1 MLYDKEKNGGNTMR
15 FTLKK
20 KIRVI
25 IILVVLACSLAYI
38 TSAFFVI
45 QKAVSVQMK
54 NDGQTL
60 VTTIKRELIQNNVTQ
75 LKDIQQIF
83 KEIKQMSNGNIS
95 YISLSDATSKVFLTD
110 EEILKGTDEQVDAV
124 SSATLGGEVV
134 DLVQTKET
142 SGDFLTMPDGT
153 KVYNISTNYEYNQ
166 EACSLN
172 IGISL
177 ISMNQEI
184 QYAILEMGIIGIII
198 MLVAILLAIIPTTKI
213 IRPILAMSE
222 DLRLYS
228 IGDFR
233 KSTVVRSKDEIEDMS
248 YALNNMRVNMI
259 QLVSGI
265 QNSSSQVLDS
275 INGLHMAMEEST
287 KSAKEIAK
295 VSEDLTIGAEGLAQ
309 NSQMGLSQ
317 MNRLSERIN
326 ALYNRVD
333 HVQNSMEY
341 IKTSSSKGGKCQ
353 GELSQ
358 QVYDNKEVFNQ
369 MKKTIDELADKM
381 NAIVGMATVIKT
393 IADQTNLLAVNARI
407 ESARAGEQG
416 KGFAVVAQ
424 EIGQLADQTSKSIEG
439 IEKVTL
445 EVETAFSNT
454 IALMEKGLETVN
466 KTTLASKEAE
476 ESFGNIENAIQDIS
490 GQLDT
495 MVLDIKEL
503 HNGKEEAVH
512 VMRDISSVAQQSNAS
527 TEEIAASMECQNE
540 GLASIAESTKQLQNI
555 SSELDKLI
563 STFEV

>member
-1 MLYDKEKNGGNTMR
+1 MLYDKEKMREHTMR
-15 FTLKK
+15 FTLKR

-38 TSAFFVI
+38 TLAFFVI

-60 VTTIKRELIQNNVTQ
+60 ITTIKREMIQNNVTQ
-75 LKDIQQIF
+75 LKDIQQVF
-83 KEIKQMSNGNIS
+83 MEIKQMSNGNIS
-95 YISLSDATSKVFLTD
+95 YISLSDANSKVFLTD
-110 EEILKGTDEQVDAV
+110 EEIVETDEQVDAV
-124 SSATLGGEVV
+124 SSATLGGEVL
-134 DLVQTKET
+134 DLAQTQET
-142 SGDFLTMPDGT
+142 FGDFLTMSDGT
-153 KVYNISTNYEYNQ
+153 KVYNISTNYQYNQ

-184 QYAILEMGIIGIII
+184 RYAILEMSIIGMII

-213 IRPILAMSE
+213 IKPILAMSE
-222 DLRLYS
+222 DLRLYTK
-228 IGDFR
+228 GDFR
-233 KSTVVRSKDEIEDMS
+233 KSTVVKSKDEIEDMS
-248 YALNNMRVNMI
+248 HALNNMRVNMI
-259 QLVSGI
+259 HLVSGI
-265 QNSSSQVLDS
+265 QNSSSQVLET
-275 INGLHMAMEEST
+275 INGLHVAMEEST

-326 ALYNRVD
+326 SLYNRVD
-333 HVQNSMEY
+333 EVQNSMGA
-341 IKTSSSKGGKCQ
+341 IKTSGSKGSKCQ
-353 GELSQ
+353 EELSHQ
-358 QVYDNKEVFNQ
+358 IYDNKEVFSQ

-381 NAIVGMATVIKT
+381 NAIVGMTTVIKT

-439 IEKVTL
+439 IEKITF
-445 EVETAFSNT
+445 EVETAFSST
-454 IALMEKGLETVN
+454 VALMDKGLETVN

-490 GQLDT
+490 RHLDT
-495 MVLDIKEL
+495 MVLDIKEV
-503 HNGKEEAVH
+503 HNGKEGAIH
-512 VMRDISSVAQQSNAS
+512 VMMDISSVAQQSNAS

-540 GLASIAESTKQLQNI
+540 GLSSIAESTKQLQKI
-555 SSELDKLI
+555 SSELDELI